1 MSNGKSIMFAF
12 LLAAA
17 TLSSGCA
24 TYVRDRVADA
34 GDIFTAT
41 VGTGIGVT
49 AKAGPIHTGLG
60 SVIDFYGLRGG
71 EFGSFVPDSK
81 LDDRA
86 PNRIT
91 DTLLPPSGD
100 EAVIV
105 AAFGTF
111 GPYKSRAWA
120 RGKTF
125 SSPYLETGELFPF
138 LDLPWDNDAECH
150 PLIDPQW
157 TQIDLSVG
165 LIASVRLGFNPGE
178 LLDFLIGLVGFD
190 LYGDDLAGADAD
202 WKVLAEKRRDEA
214 RSRKR
219 STRKR
224 RLRFDEWSAVGVPAS
239 RDWTGWRPDMDE
251 VSRAIPDA
259 SFQQGINE
267 EGWRILFPV
276 PDHPYWTN
284 VCHVVLHVHVSPAQ
298 ARLDL
303 FNAVDFAMT
312 NYGKTKRESDEF
324 PGEICFT
331 ADGVRHLL
339 FARECIFV
347 SIADY
352 SMGRE
357 NHALKLARA
366 LDAQILEALR

>member
-1 MSNGKSIMFAF
+1 MRGKA
-12 LLAAA
+12 LAA
-17 TLSSGCA
+17 TLLLATALLASGCA

-34 GDIFTAT
+34 GDIFTVT

-60 SVIDFYGLRGG
+60 YGIDLYGLRGG
-71 EFGSFVPDSK
+71 EFGSFAPHAPEDEWPLSG
-81 LDDRA
+81 DIAFIISAFGGFAPHADRA
-86 PNRIT
+86 
-91 DTLLPPSGD
+91 
-100 EAVIV
+100 
-105 AAFGTF
+105 
-111 GPYKSRAWA
+111 YA

-125 SSPYLETGELFPF
+125 ASAYLDNPEKLLP
-138 LDLPWDNDAECH
+138 LVDPPWDWDEEWH
-150 PLIDPQW
+150 SIIHPQW
-157 TQIDLSVG
+157 TQIDLSLG
-165 LIASVRLGFNPGE
+165 LIASVRVGFNPGE
-178 LLDFLIGLVGFD
+178 LVDFVLGFVGLD
-190 LYGDDLAGADAD
+190 LYGDDLSGAGAD

-219 STRKR
+219 ATRKR
-224 RLRFDEWSAVGVPAS
+224 RLRFDEWSAVGVSAG

-259 SFQQGINE
+259 SFQQGISE

-276 PDHPYWTN
+276 PDHPNWTN
-284 VCHVVLHVHVSPAQ
+284 VCHVVAHVHVSPAQ
-298 ARLDL
+298 TRLDL
-303 FNAVDFAMT
+303 FNAVNFAMT

-339 FARECIFV
+339 FARDCIFV

-357 NHALKLARA
+357 NHAMKLARA

>member
-60 SVIDFYGLRGG
+60 SVIDLYGLRGG

-100 EAVIV
+100 EAEIV

-125 SSPYLETGELFPF
+125 SSQCLETGELLPF

-178 LLDFLIGLVGFD
+178 LLDFIIGLFGFD
-190 LYGDDLAGADAD
+190 RSADDLAGSKED
-202 WKVLAEKRRDEA
+202 WETLASKRREKSKA
-214 RSRKR
+214 
-219 STRKR
+219 KR
-224 RLRFDEWSAVGVPAS
+224 RQEGKEVG
-239 RDWTGWRPDMDE
+239 
-251 VSRAIPDA
+251 
-259 SFQQGINE
+259 
-267 EGWRILFPV
+267 
-276 PDHPYWTN
+276 
-284 VCHVVLHVHVSPAQ
+284 
-298 ARLDL
+298 
-303 FNAVDFAMT
+303 
-312 NYGKTKRESDEF
+312 SD
-324 PGEICFT
+324 
-331 ADGVRHLL
+331 
-339 FARECIFV
+339 
-347 SIADY
+347 
-352 SMGRE
+352 
-357 NHALKLARA
+357 
-366 LDAQILEALR
+366 